1 MFICK
6 DPSGKLKFHRGSTS
20 GRLRDCPLG
29 SACLPEALPGDA
41 DVPDPSRAVPFE
53 CPLAVVVVVT
63 SALRLCKYFFFAADA
78 INADADAALC
88 FSPRGVD
95 WAEEGADVPVAALSE
110 ALQTDEATVAPPFIT
125 SAMLKASGCEFWK
138 DRRVKYRIALCYHR
152 ASRFATCP
160 RGAGRQDSRIFPPFP
175 SSAFDPFEESA
186 LVLKVTHSPADK
198 L

>member
-1 MFICK
+1 M
-6 DPSGKLKFHRGSTS
+6 
-20 GRLRDCPLG
+20 G

-78 INADADAALC
+78 INADADAAAALC

-95 WAEEGADVPVAALSE
+95 WAEEGADAPVAAVSE
-110 ALQTDEATVAPPFIT
+110 ALQTDEDTVAQPFIT

-152 ASRFATCP
+152 ASR
-160 RGAGRQDSRIFPPFP
+160 
-175 SSAFDPFEESA
+175 
-186 LVLKVTHSPADK
+186 LVLEAARAGKIPEYFPRFPRVLLTPLKSPP
-198 L
+198 